1 MSFNPCFFASAL
13 VSVQTVQQSLYCL
26 FFFFLRDFST
36 THFFRFLEVLDYH
49 TPFSSFVHLLST
61 FLSSFFVFIHKRPP
75 AISIPAHTIFFAPV
89 TPPSVTE
96 FARSVCFSVSSVSG
110 CGYHSSSAWLCHIL
124 RVCHSIILSASS
136 VCPSL
141 LVNFFQPVQSVCL
154 SNLQLAK
161 AALLQTYILA
171 NPSHAENAATAWRTL
186 HSMNHH
192 RQAIARHLQHLHPED
207 FT

>member
-1 MSFNPCFFASAL
+1 MRCLSTPASSLLLWFLCKQYNKA
-13 VSVQTVQQSLYCL
+13 STVFYP
-26 FFFFLRDFST
+26 FLRDFST
-36 THFFRFLEVLDYH
+36 THLFRFLEVLDYH

-136 VCPSL
+136 VCLSFLFFSL
-141 LVNFFQPVQSVCL
+141 SSLSVYPTFNLQSVLPSNTFSFPLLAFL
-154 SNLQLAK
+154 STSNQFF
-161 AALLQTYILA
+161 
-171 NPSHAENAATAWRTL
+171 N
-186 HSMNHH
+186 
-192 RQAIARHLQHLHPED
+192 
-207 FT
+207 